1 MRIGLIADTH
11 GLVRPEALAALA
23 GAELILHAGDI
34 GKPAVLEALAQVAPV
49 EAIAGNVD
57 RGWCALP
64 EERLIDIVDH
74 QVILVHDR
82 KALTAPPA
90 PGSVV
95 VCGHSHR
102 PSIERENGVLWVNPG
117 SAGPRRFSL
126 PVGVGWLELGD
137 GAPQASLVTL
147 DVPPPR
153 RRARRSRPQ

>member
-11 GLVRPEALAALA
+11 GLVRPEALAELA

-34 GKPAVLEALAQVAPV
+34 GKTAVLDALAQLAPV

-57 RGWCALP
+57 RGWCELP
-64 EERLIDIVDH
+64 ECRVLEIADH
-74 QVILVHDR
+74 QVVLVHDR
-82 KALTAPPA
+82 SSLDGPPP
-90 PGSVV
+90 PGSIV

-102 PSIERENGVLWVNPG
+102 PAIERVGGVLWVNPG

-126 PVGVGWLELGD
+126 PVGVGWLELGA
-137 GAPQASLVTL
+137 GAPTARLVTL

-153 RRARRSRPQ
+153 RRARRSRAQ

>member
-11 GLVRPEALAALA
+11 GLLRPEAAAALA
-23 GAELILHAGDI
+23 GADAILHAGDI
-34 GKPAVLEALAQVAPV
+34 GSPAVLDALGALAPV

-64 EERLIDIVDH
+64 ECRRFVLAGVPIV
-74 QVILVHDR
+74 LVHDR
-82 KALTAPPA
+82 KQLPALPA
-90 PGSVV
+90 PGAVV

-102 PSIERENGVLWVNPG
+102 PSITEEDGVLVVNPG

-126 PVGVGWLELGD
+126 PVGIGWLTLGD
-137 GAPQASLVTL
+137 GPPAARLAPL

-153 RRARRSRPQ
+153 RKK